1 MTKPLIIS
9 IDGNIGSGKSTLYA
23 DLQDYYKNDD
33 TICFVPE
40 PVDEWHS
47 IIDASGTPILTN
59 LYKDT
64 KRFAFRFQ
72 MMAYISRLSLI
83 RQKVLEAKYKIIISE
98 RSVQTD
104 KNVFAQMLFDEGNIE
119 HDEFQI
125 YLQWFEHFLEDVKL
139 NGIVYVYAE
148 PEVCNKRVHIRGR
161 EGETIPLEYLQKCH
175 EYHEKWLHSIS
186 NDQIQ
191 LLTIQANIDTSVEEN
206 KQIRN
211 KWCQD
216 IHHWLLDIVSVSYTK
231 IQTNSMN
238 DTTTT
243 LSNADILNLHN
254 VVV

>member
-1 MTKPLIIS
+1 MTNPVIIS

-23 DLQDYYKNDD
+23 DLQDYYKNDN

-47 IIDASGTPILTN
+47 IIDAAGTPILTN

-83 RQKVLEAKYKIIISE
+83 RQKVLENKYKIIISE

-104 KNVFAQMLFDEGNIE
+104 KNVFAQMLFDDGNIE

-125 YLQWFEHFLEDVKL
+125 YSQWFEHFLEDVKL
-139 NGIVYVYAE
+139 TGIVYVYAE
-148 PEVCNKRVHIRGR
+148 PEVCDKRVHIRGR

-175 EYHEKWLHSIS
+175 EYHEKWLHEVS
-186 NDQIQ
+186 NDKIQ
-191 LLTIQANIDTSVEEN
+191 LLTIQANVDTSVEEN
-206 KQIRN
+206 KQFRN

-216 IHHWLLDIVSVSYTK
+216 IHHWLLDIISVSCTK
-231 IQTNSMN
+231 MSSTNKKN
-238 DTTTT
+238 PEI
-243 LSNADILNLHN
+243 LYNSNHPLMENLIM
-254 VVV
+254 